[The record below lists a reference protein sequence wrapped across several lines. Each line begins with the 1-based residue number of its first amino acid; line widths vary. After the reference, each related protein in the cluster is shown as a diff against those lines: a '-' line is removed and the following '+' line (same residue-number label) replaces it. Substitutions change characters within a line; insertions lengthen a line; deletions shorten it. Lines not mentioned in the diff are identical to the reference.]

1 MQINR
6 LFEIVYILL
15 GNKTVTAKQLAK
27 RFEVSERTIY
37 RDVETLSEAGIPV
50 YMSKGKGGGISLLP
64 DFILNKAVLTEEEK
78 SEILSSMKVFSAVN
92 LSEKTTALTKLDSM
106 LGKSDSDWI
115 QVDFTS
121 WSNDDTESETFA
133 LLKDAVLKKK
143 TVVFDYTAIMAEK
156 AQRKVYPLKM
166 LYKSQAWYLFGYC
179 LMRDDC
185 RCFKLRRIRNL
196 QVTDETFDMKAPNVI
211 SENDKTYNKT
221 LITAKFEISKRMA
234 FRVYDEFKEF
244 DMNDNGDFICSAE
257 FPDFI
262 TICSYAMSYG
272 EFCKIIEPEEAKE
285 SLIYKIKKIQ
295 EIYL

>member
-6 LFEIVYILL
+6 LFEIIYILL
-15 GNKTVTAKQLAK
+15 ENKTVTAKQLAE

-64 DFILNKAVLTEEEK
+64 DFILNKAVLTGEEK

-106 LGKSDSDWI
+106 LGKSESDWI

-121 WSNDDTESETFA
+121 WSDDGKEAETFA

-143 TVVFDYTAIMAEK
+143 AVVFDYTAIMAEK
-156 AQRKVYPLKM
+156 SERKIYPLKM

-179 LMRDDC
+179 LMRNDC
-185 RCFKLRRIRNL
+185 RCFKLRRIKNL
-196 QVTDETFDMKAPNVI
+196 KVIDETFDMKAPAVI
-211 SENDKTYNKT
+211 SDNDKIYNKT
-221 LITAKFEISKRMA
+221 LISAKFEISKRMA
-234 FRVYDEFKEF
+234 FRVYDEFKDF
-244 DMNDNGDFICSAE
+244 YIDDNGDFICSAE
-257 FPDFI
+257 FPDMI

-285 SLIYKIKKIQ
+285 CLIKKIADIQ
-295 EIYL
+295 KIYL